1 MTGAPGRRP
10 SPSPAGGPP
19 RRPPT
24 PQGSPVADRLGGA
37 PRSAADAPTERVR
50 ARAVAP
56 PVEPTQFA
64 KPVFTGSLP
73 PAAATRP
80 PQRPA
85 PPVRPRTI
93 DAQTVVIPRVGE
105 DRDAQNLHGV
115 ADADDEYDVGD
126 EDAVAAREH
135 PEDGIGRKAVRGI
148 GELLITAGLV
158 VLLFVVYEVYVTD
171 LVSAGKQDDV
181 TAALDDQWG
190 ANTVD
195 GAQREAKYE
204 LIEGSAFAKIYIPVF
219 GPDYKF
225 SIVEGTT
232 DADLEVGPG
241 HYVGTA
247 LPGEPG
253 NFAVAGHRVGKG
265 SPFND
270 LDLLN
275 SCDAVV
281 VETQT
286 GWFVYRVLPME
297 GEEQGWAEGRGRSEK
312 CANVAPMKDPAQP
325 GGGPYAQTVGQEI
338 VSPKQGEVINP
349 IPHYEGEVPVT
360 QQASLL
366 TLTTCHPR
374 FSDKERLIIHA
385 TLVKQ
390 WEKNPDKPT
399 ETPPE
404 LEES

>member
-1 MTGAPGRRP
+1 VGGRHP
-10 SPSPAGGPP
+10 
-19 RRPPT
+19 RPPVPPT
-24 PQGSPVADRLGGA
+24 VPPVADRLGGA
-37 PRSAADAPTERVR
+37 PRSASAADAPTERVR
-50 ARAVAP
+50 ARPVAA

-73 PAAATRP
+73 PAPATRP

-85 PPVRPRTI
+85 PPARPRTI

-105 DRDAQNLHGV
+105 DRDEQNLRGP
-115 ADADDEYDVGD
+115 ADVDDEYDFIDD
-126 EDAVAAREH
+126 EDDVAAREREH
-135 PEDGIGRKAVRGI
+135 PEDGIGRKAVRGF

-171 LVSAGKQDDV
+171 LMSAGKQDDV

-253 NFAVAGHRVGKG
+253 NFSVAGHRVGKG

-286 GWFVYRVLPME
+286 AWFVYRVLPME
-297 GEEQGWAEGRGRSEK
+297 GEEQGWAEGKGRSEK
-312 CANVAPMKDPAQP
+312 CANVAPMADPAQP
-325 GGGPYAQTVGQEI
+325 DGGPYARTVGQEI
-338 VSPKQGEVINP
+338 VSPKQGEVIDP
-349 IPHYEGEVPVT
+349 IPYFEGEVPVT

-374 FSDKERLIIHA
+374 FSDKQRLIVHA

-390 WEKNPDKPT
+390 WEKNPEKPT